1 MSSSYGS
8 VCSANVRGVSN
19 ELPDDPNGASVKQL
33 VGNSFGRAWAQHES
47 KVHFMSAL
55 PSEVSDAVESI
66 LANGSAPNRQFLL
79 TIAAGTLDDPESNP
93 ASLQQQSG
101 EDGVDRR
108 GMAYRVRDALTD
120 FRDAHGLTLKIS
132 QDAGVSNQWREREI
146 TQEWVDHRRKQDK
159 TWANAFLLIVIWLTG
174 SEDRVLAATALLDYV
189 SVRVIQI
196 AVENAL
202 DYPRFRAT
210 PRIAMDLVRSFLNIA
225 PDRPDAMEAVVTVG
239 ARTLSSVLASKP
251 TAQRRDINSP
261 DPIDVVIT
269 SEIDDTVK
277 SGIEVTDAP
286 IKLSKIQHEVV
297 PAMLK
302 LGLDR
307 ATVVSRGTPIDSES
321 EIDKYLIRAFTH
333 FGHRID
339 LATVDIIETWLS
351 FPGAPRDL
359 ATDFLWDV
367 GEELDQYSKA
377 DNRRAWFNVLID
389 YAEDI
394 EQSADEAGN
403 EIEE

>member
-1 MSSSYGS
+1 M
-8 VCSANVRGVSN
+8 SN
-19 ELPDDPNGASVKQL
+19 ELPDDPSGASVEQL
-33 VGNSFGRAWAQHES
+33 VGDSLRRAWAQHES
-47 KVHFMSAL
+47 KAPFTTAL
-55 PSEVSDAVESI
+55 PSEVSDAVAAV

-79 TIAAGTLDDPESNP
+79 AIAAGTLDDPESNP

-101 EDGVDRR
+101 DDGVDRR
-108 GMAYRVRDALTD
+108 GMAYKVRDALTD

-159 TWANAFLLIVIWLTG
+159 TWAEAFLVIAVWLTD

-189 SVRVIQI
+189 SVRIVQI
-196 AVENAL
+196 AVESAL

-210 PRIAMDLVRSFLNIA
+210 PRIAMDLVRSFLDIA

-269 SEIDDTVK
+269 SETDDTVK
-277 SGIEVTDAP
+277 SGIEVTDVP

-321 EIDKYLIRAFTH
+321 EIDKYLVRAFTH

-339 LATVDIIETWLS
+339 LTTIDVIETWLS
-351 FPGAPRDL
+351 FPGTPRDL
-359 ATDFLWDV
+359 ATDFLWGI

-377 DNRRAWFNVLID
+377 ENRRAWFNVLTD
-389 YAEDI
+389 YAEAI
-394 EQSADEAGN
+394 EQSNDEEDN
-403 EIEE
+403 EVEGQTD